1 MAQVQSSDIIEAL
14 RHEFVKCLQTRFKQ
28 DKISIKAL
36 LDELPSGKK
45 GVSIYFYEMCSK
57 PCFTFEFNGIEEF
70 KMALFN
76 FLHNR
81 NKSIDLIV
89 KSKAD
94 FFLDKKNHDRVAE
107 YYLHDVTLNDR
118 NQCLQLARKEAV
130 SCLERLDRVYTI
142 LNQYHFKTKS

>member
-45 GVSIYFYEMCSK
+45 GVSIYFYDMCSK
-57 PCFTFEFNGIEEF
+57 PCFTFGFNGIEDF
-70 KMALFN
+70 TNNLLN
-76 FLHNR
+76 FVNNR
-81 NKSIDLIV
+81 DKSIDLIL
-89 KSKAD
+89 KSKSD

-107 YYLHDVTLNDR
+107 YYLHDVTLNDKY
-118 NQCLQLARKEAV
+118 QCLELARKEAIT
-130 SCLERLDRVYTI
+130 CLNALGKVHHI
-142 LNQYHFKTKS
+142 LVESKSK

>member
-36 LDELPSGKK
+36 LGNLPSGKN

-81 NKSIDLIV
+81 DKSIDLIV

-130 SCLERLDRVYTI
+130 RCLERLDRVYTI